1 MNNKLNPIDVSKYII
16 NYLNEKSY
24 PVNHLKLQKLLYY
37 VEAWYTVFTGS
48 NLFEEQIEAWQHG
61 PVIRKV
67 WDYFKNQSILYDNLK
82 ISKGFELKAS
92 KEQIEIINDVLDEY
106 GDKTG
111 YYLETLTHS
120 EEPWKIARRKNKY
133 IDKNTMK
140 QFYSSRLNVKKS

>member
-1 MNNKLNPIDVSKYII
+1 MNNKLNPIDVSKYVI
-16 NYLNEKSY
+16 NYLNKKSY

-37 VEAWYTVFTGS
+37 IEAWYTVFTGS

-61 PVIRKV
+61 PVIRRV
-67 WDYFKNQSILYDNLK
+67 WDYFKKESILYNTLK
-82 ISKGFELKAS
+82 KYDGFELEAS

-120 EEPWKIARRKNKY
+120 EEPWRIARRKNKN

-140 QFYSSRLNVKKS
+140 QFYGNKLNAKKA

>member
-24 PVNHLKLQKLLYY
+24 SVNHLKLQKLLYY
-37 VEAWYTVFTGS
+37 IEAWYTVFTGS

-67 WDYFKNQSILYDNLK
+67 WDYFKNQSISYDNLK

-140 QFYSSRLNVKKS
+140 QFYSSRLNAKKS

>member
-37 VEAWYTVFTGS
+37 IEAWYTVFTGS

-67 WDYFKNQSILYDNLK
+67 WDYFKNKSILYDNLK

-140 QFYSSRLNVKKS
+140 QFYSSRLNAKKS

>member
-37 VEAWYTVFTGS
+37 IEAWYTVFTGS

-67 WDYFKNQSILYDNLK
+67 WDYFKKQSILYDNLK

-140 QFYSSRLNVKKS
+140 QFYSSRLNAKKS

>member
-16 NYLNEKSY
+16 NYLKEKSY

-37 VEAWYTVFTGS
+37 IEAWYTVFTGS

-140 QFYSSRLNVKKS
+140 QFYSSRLNAKKS

>member
-1 MNNKLNPIDVSKYII
+1 MNNKLNPIDVSRYVI
-16 NYLNEKSY
+16 NYLNKKSY

-37 VEAWYTVFTGS
+37 IEAWYTVFTGC
-48 NLFEEQIEAWQHG
+48 NMFNEQIEAWQHG

-67 WDYFKNQSILYDNLK
+67 WDYFKGQSILYNNLK
-82 ISKGFELKAS
+82 ISESFELNAS

-120 EEPWKIARRKNKY
+120 EEPWRIARRKNKN

-140 QFYSSRLNVKKS
+140 QFYSSRLNGKKA